1 MFVYLYCVLYKIFKN
16 FINAAVTYYYLLIS
30 WAGQDC
36 AHSHREEWTP
46 LLEHPVVPPMD
57 RIQRVE
63 ISREIITNYLNYKIS
78 HLQISQKSLSNIIYS
93 YWHCLYRF
101 NQLQVQYQFSCIL
114 YTQYTYTLF
123 TLLSVLFVF
132 FPFLATSSSF
142 PSSHFLS
149 NTF

>member
-93 YWHCLYRF
+93 YWHCL
-101 NQLQVQYQFSCIL
+101 S
-114 YTQYTYTLF
+114 
-123 TLLSVLFVF
+123 
-132 FPFLATSSSF
+132 
-142 PSSHFLS
+142 PSSKRKRRIVVYIRFGHSLWS
-149 NTF
+149 AIS